1 MKNKKNLLSIVIACF
16 VLLACGCS
24 NSNSKQVINPIES
37 TLNITPNNAEATAD
51 LGGNKIS
58 GDMELLIYENQRF
71 GFEFGY
77 PDIFSTIQENEIS
90 DTIKMESADNKYTLT
105 VTSRYDTEG
114 STVKTLLEQA
124 KTNKDNIKKEYSNDT
139 YYTLEYVPDNNSDNT
154 ITESGCILEDKIV
167 CCVLSYPTSEKEA
180 FEKIAQ
186 RIMQSLKNQDAKAEM
201 PDGQ

>member
-1 MKNKKNLLSIVIACF
+1 MKNKKSLLLIVIACF
-16 VLLACGCS
+16 VLLTCGCS
-24 NSNSKQVINPIES
+24 NSASKQVINPIES

-58 GDMELLIYENQRF
+58 GDMELLIYENHRF

-90 DTIKMESADNKYTLT
+90 DTVKMESADNKYTLT

-124 KTNKDNIKKEYSNDT
+124 KTNKANIKKEYGNDT
-139 YYTLEYVPDNNSDNT
+139 YYTLEYNNSSDNT

-167 CCVLSYPTSEKEA
+167 CCVLSYPTSEKDA

-186 RIMQSLKNQDAKAEM
+186 RILKSMKNRDAAADM
-201 PDGQ
+201 PDQQ